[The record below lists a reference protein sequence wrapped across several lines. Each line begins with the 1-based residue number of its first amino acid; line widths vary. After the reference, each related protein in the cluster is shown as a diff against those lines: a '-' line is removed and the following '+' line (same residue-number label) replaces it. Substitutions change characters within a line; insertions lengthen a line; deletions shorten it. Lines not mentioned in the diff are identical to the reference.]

1 MRNLFDSV
9 LKPVRRASDAG
20 SAQFAQW
27 FMQSRHR
34 FTITGLSRSGKS
46 MLFTSLM
53 TILKYRSEEQ
63 YQCLP
68 LLRYLPMELVE
79 NMWVEPLG
87 DLPEFPVE
95 QHIAAL
101 ERGEWP
107 PATESVAGFQ
117 LTVRLRQTHQL
128 KKYLLPFTD
137 IVFEFIDYPG
147 EWLTDLPMLDKTF
160 TQWSDSAWAQ
170 QMNEPQNRFAKDWH
184 LFVSEFDF
192 EQAPTPD
199 AIKLLVAKYRDYLM
213 AAKSQGISMLQP
225 GSFLIP
231 GSGFDWQE
239 YGFTPLPSRIS
250 SDLSSPWTQR
260 FTHHFGVFQKQW
272 LAALKQS
279 TFRETDKQIIL
290 VDLFEGLNHSKSH
303 LYQLRETLSNLS
315 QTFVYGEPGWVQ
327 RHVLRQ
333 HKIAKVAFVATKS
346 DLIPQAQKDNLLSL
360 LKDVTRGATAQ
371 LDQDQIQFE
380 HFLVSAIQ
388 ATDEGENEQAL
399 RYVNSEGR
407 YIEATFEPLPD
418 SLKTM
423 PADEHYPALPAGVP
437 KDHLARILNGNGL
450 DRLFQYLLE
459 D

>member
-1 MRNLFDSV
+1 MRNLLESM

-53 TILKYRSEEQ
+53 TILKYRSEQQ

-68 LLRYLPMELVE
+68 LLRYLPMDLVD
-79 NMWVEPLG
+79 NMWVEPLD
-87 DLPEFPVE
+87 DLPEFPVAE
-95 QHIAAL
+95 HMAAL

-107 PATESVAGFQ
+107 AATEAVTGFQ

-147 EWLTDLPMLDKTF
+147 EWLTDLPMLDKTY

-170 QMNEPQNRFAKDWH
+170 QMNEPQNRFAKNWH
-184 LFVSEFDF
+184 QVVSDFDF
-192 EQAPTPD
+192 EQPPTPD
-199 AIKLLVAKYRDYLM
+199 AIAILVSQYRDYLL
-213 AAKSQGISMLQP
+213 AAKAEGISMLQP

-239 YGFTPLPSRIS
+239 FGFTPLPSRIS

-260 FTHHFGVFQKQW
+260 FTHHFATFQKQW

-303 LYQLRETLSNLS
+303 LYQLRETLSNLAQS
-315 QTFVYGEPGWVQ
+315 FVYGDPGWVQ
-327 RHVLRQ
+327 RHLLRQ
-333 HKIAKVAFVATKS
+333 QKIAKVAFVATKS
-346 DLIPQAQKDNLLSL
+346 DLIPAAQKDNLLAL

-371 LDQDQIQFE
+371 LDQDHIQFE

-388 ATDEGENEQAL
+388 ATDAGSTDQAL
-399 RYVNSEGR
+399 RYLNSEGR

-418 SLKTM
+418 SLKAM
-423 PADEHYPALPAGVP
+423 PADEHYPALPSGVP

>member
-1 MRNLFDSV
+1 MRNLLDSV

-20 SAQFAQW
+20 SAQFAEW

-53 TILKYRSEEQ
+53 TILKYRSEQQ

-68 LLRYLPMELVE
+68 LLRYLPMDLVE

-95 QHIAAL
+95 EHMAAL
-101 ERGEWP
+101 GKGKWP

-117 LTVRLRQTHQL
+117 LTVRLRQTHGV

-170 QMNEPQNRFAKDWH
+170 QINEPQNQFAKDWH
-184 LFVSEFDF
+184 EAVSGFDF
-192 EQAPTPD
+192 EQPPTPD
-199 AIKLLVAKYRDYLM
+199 AINLLVSKYREYLL
-213 AAKSQGISMLQP
+213 AAKAQGISMLQP

-260 FTHHFGVFQKQW
+260 FTHHFEVFQKNW
-272 LAALKQS
+272 LAALKQN

-303 LYQLRETLSNLS
+303 LYQLRETLSNLA
-315 QTFVYGEPGWVQ
+315 QTFVYGIPGWVQ
-327 RHVLRQ
+327 RHLLRQ
-333 HKIAKVAFVATKS
+333 QKIAKVAFVATKS
-346 DLIPQAQKDNLLSL
+346 DLIPAAQKDNLLAL

-371 LDQDQIQFE
+371 LDKDGIQFE

-388 ATDEGENEQAL
+388 ATDSGSNEQAL

-418 SLKTM
+418 SLKAM